1 MKHKLK
7 PLTIFTGEENRAI
20 HHFMDGILKK
30 KDLDRHFINIEKFI
44 NPFYGMD
51 FEDDYF
57 DIPEHL
63 LELRGRKRIDF
74 FEYHDPKFMPIE
86 LKNPRTKSVV
96 FYYFPE
102 TGLHPANQRRLARY
116 IARLVNAGVYF
127 VIATHSDILVR
138 ELNNL
143 ILLGANEKKRKSIEK
158 EYSEYK
164 NTDGLRP
171 EDVGMYIT
179 RQNSDGVSLESIS
192 IDKEGFDKTT
202 FDSHLSELVDIQTM
216 LLYGGDD
223 E

>member
-1 MKHKLK
+1 MKHQLK
-7 PLTIFTGEENRAI
+7 PLTILTGEENRAI
-20 HHFMDGILKK
+20 YHVMDSISQNESI
-30 KDLDRHFINIEKFI
+30 DSIYIQSRIFRYRDCEETIDIFN
-44 NPFYGMD
+44 
-51 FEDDYF
+51 
-57 DIPEHL
+57 IPEHL
-63 LELRGRKRIDF
+63 LEMSGRNRIDI
-74 FEYHDPKFMPIE
+74 FEHYDRKFMPLE
-86 LKNPRTKSVV
+86 LNNLTTKSVV

-102 TGLHPANQRRLARY
+102 IGLHPAKQRILARY

-127 VIATHSDILVR
+127 VIATHSDILVH
-138 ELNNL
+138 EFNNL
-143 ILLGANEKKRKSIEK
+143 ILFGANEKKRNSIEK

-202 FDSHLSELVDIQTM
+202 FDKHLSELVDIQTM
-216 LLYGGDD
+216 LLYGVDD